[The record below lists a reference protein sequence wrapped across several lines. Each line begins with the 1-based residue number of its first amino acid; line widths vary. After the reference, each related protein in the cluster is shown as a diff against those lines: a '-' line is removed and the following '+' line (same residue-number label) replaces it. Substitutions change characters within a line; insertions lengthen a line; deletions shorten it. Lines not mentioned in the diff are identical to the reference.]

1 MEKKLKYKTD
11 TATKFQYTPPTQ
23 LSATS
28 WRHTQSV
35 QQASENGQNFK
46 AKFHFYV
53 PQ

>member
-11 TATKFQYTPPTQ
+11 TATKFQYTPLTQ

-35 QQASENGQNFK
+35 QHASENGQFSNMWAEF
-46 AKFHFYV
+46 
-53 PQ
+53 